1 MFPGIAKLAGNIQ
14 NYFAASVAKRGII
27 VLENKG
33 SLKPIIINRLSKK
46 AGETHKF

>member
-14 NYFAASVAKRGII
+14 NYLAASVAKRGII

-33 SLKPIIINRLSKK
+33 SLKPTLNKPTFEEVW
-46 AGETHKF
+46 GDF